1 MKYNKQAPHPWSL
14 KIEKLI
20 LLHHNLKIPMFLN
33 SQMSNTIE
41 VSSGTIIVWNK
52 LKSKLDVL

>member
-1 MKYNKQAPHPWSL
+1 MKYNKQSPHQQSL
-14 KIEKLI
+14 KSQKLK